1 MLEPTIFREYARPFP
16 ARLGPVRAS
25 NTQPVLVMRFEAS
38 TPALLKEYQAEVEA
52 RAKKNAQR
60 RDPPP

>member
-1 MLEPTIFREYARPFP
+1 
-16 ARLGPVRAS
+16 VRAS

>member
-1 MLEPTIFREYARPFP
+1 VDGARVLFP
-16 ARLGPVRAS
+16 HGWGPVRAS
-25 NTQPVLVMRFEAS
+25 NTQPVLVMRFEAA
-38 TPALLKEYQAEVEA
+38 TPDLLKEYQAEVEA